1 MGDKSKSQTKQKK
14 DKPVIEQQALAV
26 SNESAQAT
34 SQQPPEAKSSG
45 KGIAIVAILIALGA
59 MGVGYKGWET
69 ADKLNQ
75 QLASQGGEIE
85 SSISSALKPAIDS
98 VDTVESGLGSVQSD
112 IGSVQSTIGSV
123 QSSIDTIQSE
133 IDSLKSELASLKG
146 DFGAIQGGVATLE
159 SSQKS
164 ELSNINAQLD
174 EKIQHVQTLHGALE
188 AQQKSLQ
195 DNVIALNDG
204 LSTLKSEVQA
214 EAEKSK
220 MSAWVLAEVE
230 YLLNIANSRLNLEQ
244 DVDAALTALNAAAK
258 QLGKLNLPD
267 LAEIQQLIRSEI
279 EALNSAPKLN
289 LPQMAQRLASLGSDI
304 EQLPLAKPKTATLVS
319 DKAADSDPKQWEV
332 LADQVWAALKP
343 LVSVRNSK
351 DPVMAPLTPEKQ
363 AYLTQNLQLKIES
376 ARLALLRTD
385 NTTFHENL
393 KVVNEWVSRFYDI
406 ESSAGADMIS
416 TLDEFQQTTIDTEL
430 PNISGSLNAL
440 QQFIASNSLKVT
452 RLTGE
457 AFSDSQL
464 VFTPPNS
471 VAGDATIH

>member
-1 MGDKSKSQTKQKK
+1 MGDKSKSQPKQHKEKK
-14 DKPVIEQQALAV
+14 ASPVIEQQALTV
-26 SNESAQAT
+26 SDESAQTA
-34 SQQPPEAKSSG
+34 SEQPPEATSGG

-59 MGVGYKGWET
+59 LGVGYKGWET

-98 VDTVESGLGSVQSD
+98 VDTVESGLGSVQTD
-112 IGSVQSTIGSV
+112 IGSV

-133 IDSLKSELASLKG
+133 INNLKSELASLKG

-159 SSQKS
+159 GSQKS
-164 ELSNINAQLD
+164 GLSNINAQLD
-174 EKIQHVQTLHGALE
+174 EKIQHVQTLHGSLE

-214 EAEKSK
+214 AAEKSK
-220 MSAWVLAEVE
+220 MPAWVLAEVE

-267 LAEIQQLIRSEI
+267 LAEIQQLIRNEI
-279 EALNSAPKLN
+279 ESLNSVPKLN
-289 LPQMAQRLASLGSDI
+289 LPQMAQRLASLGNNI
-304 EQLPLAKPKTATLVS
+304 EQLPLAKPKAATLVS
-319 DKAADSDPKQWEV
+319 NKAADSEPKQWEV

-393 KVVNEWVSRFYDI
+393 KVVNEWISRFYDI

-452 RLTGE
+452 RLTDE
-457 AFSDSQL
+457 AFSDRQL
-464 VFTPPNS
+464 AFTPSNG
-471 VAGDATIH
+471 VRIDATIH